1 MRPSDSLFLYNS
13 VGAKVGYPWE
23 REILAWKIITC
34 IISTINLGRHA
45 EMPEVRVVN
54 LTKKFGNIVA
64 LDNVNLVIRDKEYF
78 SLLGPSGCGKT
89 TLLRLIAGLIEP
101 DSGEIY
107 IGGKRVDNV
116 PPEDRE
122 IGFVFQTFALF
133 PHMTVWENVNYGPRV
148 KNFDLKAAGT
158 IGHEVLELVKLH
170 ERLNAYPGEL
180 SGGMMQRIA
189 VARALAAGAKTL
201 LLDEP
206 LGQLD
211 AKVRNEIRY
220 EMRRMA
226 KDLNLTAIHVTH
238 DQAEAMSISDRIAVM
253 KKGKVVQV
261 GTPQELYMK
270 PNSLFVAY
278 FIGESNFLEGTVVEV
293 ADGELTIEL
302 RGGFNVKAFGEGLNK
317 GERAV
322 VVVRPEVFTVE
333 PKKQGKNML
342 KGVVEKISFEGTFVR
357 YEIKLQSEDSVVVIR
372 PSLTE
377 KWFDVG
383 TSITLSFESEKAHV
397 FPYPETSLE
406 EELSV

>member
-1 MRPSDSLFLYNS
+1 
-13 VGAKVGYPWE
+13 
-23 REILAWKIITC
+23 
-34 IISTINLGRHA
+34 
-45 EMPEVRVVN
+45 MPEVRVVN
-54 LTKKFGNIVA
+54 LTKKFGDITA
-64 LDNVNLVIRDKEYF
+64 LDNVTLTVRDKEYF

-107 IGGKRVDNV
+107 IGNKRVDDV

-133 PHMTVWENVNYGPRV
+133 PHLTVWENVNYGPRV
-148 KNFDLKAAGT
+148 KNFDLKESGT
-158 IGHEVLELVKLH
+158 IVHEVLELVKLH
-170 ERLNAYPGEL
+170 ERLSAYPSEL

-189 VARALAAGAKTL
+189 VARALAAGAKIL

-220 EMRRMA
+220 EMRKMA

-253 KKGKVVQV
+253 KKGKIVQV
-261 GTPQELYMK
+261 GTPQELYMN
-270 PNSLFVAY
+270 PASLFVAH
-278 FIGESNFLEGTVVEV
+278 FIGESNFLEGSV
-293 ADGELTIEL
+293 ANAVNGDLEIEL
-302 RGGFNVKAFGEGLNK
+302 RGGVKVHASGKDMGKN
-317 GERAV
+317 ERAI
-322 VVVRPEVFTVE
+322 VVVRPEVFVVE
-333 PKKQGKNML
+333 RGDHQGGNVL
-342 KGVVEKISFEGTFVR
+342 RGVVEKTTFEGTFIR
-357 YEIKLQSEDSVVVIR
+357 YVIRLESEDIVVVIK

-383 TSITLSFESEKAHV
+383 ASITLSFAPEKAHV
-397 FPYPETSLE
+397 FAYPEAGLME
-406 EELSV
+406 EISV